1 MTPGSARIRQNIF
14 VLLITPPKP
23 RHVIT
28 PDGRSIA
35 TYDSGSADAP
45 AVLAVHGFASSG
57 VYNWYSTGWV
67 RDLTRAGLRV
77 IAIDQRGHGDSDKP
91 HEPGSY
97 TMDALVAD
105 ALAVLDTYMLGQV
118 GYLGYSL
125 GARVGWRLAH
135 DYPERVSRAVLG
147 GIPDGDPLTRLEL
160 DAARAH
166 IADGTPIADKLT
178 RTYLTMAAGIP
189 DNDLLALVSLAAGM
203 RGELQPSAANAPQQP
218 VLFATGTEDP
228 ILEASRKLSQ
238 QAPAGSFF
246 EIPGR
251 HHFNAPTSREFRAA
265 GVAFLRPASA

>member
-1 MTPGSARIRQNIF
+1 
-14 VLLITPPKP
+14 
-23 RHVIT
+23 
-28 PDGRSIA
+28 
-35 TYDSGSADAP
+35 
-45 AVLAVHGFASSG
+45 
-57 VYNWYSTGWV
+57 
-67 RDLTRAGLRV
+67 
-77 IAIDQRGHGDSDKP
+77 
-91 HEPGSY
+91 
-97 TMDALVAD
+97 MDALVAD

-160 DAARAH
+160 GAARAH

-178 RTYLTMAAGIP
+178 RTYLTMIPRLAAQARLSGVVRIVGSGINRWSNVHI
-189 DNDLLALVSLAAGM
+189 DDVAMVYRLALA
-203 RGELQPSAANAPQQP
+203 
-218 VLFATGTEDP
+218 
-228 ILEASRKLSQ
+228 

-246 EIPGR
+246 EIPDR